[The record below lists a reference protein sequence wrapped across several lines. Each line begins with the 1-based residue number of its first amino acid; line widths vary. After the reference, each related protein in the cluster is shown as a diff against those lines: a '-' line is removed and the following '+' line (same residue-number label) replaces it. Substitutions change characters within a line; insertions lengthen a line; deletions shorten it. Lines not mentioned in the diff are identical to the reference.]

1 MKLSP
6 APGTAVRPSTWT
18 GNDGGASV
26 DVVAVVVEQRPDPT
40 VAGTGHD
47 RVADV
52 QRAALDQDRG
62 DRAATL
68 VEVRLD
74 GHTLTVHLRVGP
86 QVERRVGGQDDRLEQ
101 LVEARRR

>member
-6 APGTAVRPSTWT
+6 APGTAVRPRTWT

-26 DVVAVVVEQRPDPT
+26 DVVAVVVEQRPHPA
-40 VAGTGHD
+40 VAGTGDD

-52 QRAALDQDRG
+52 QRPALDQDGG
-62 DRAATL
+62 DRTTAL
-68 VEVRLD
+68 VQVRLD

-86 QVERRVGGQDDRLEQ
+86 QIEGGVGGQDDGLEQ
-101 LVEARRR
+101 LVEP